1 MNSQYGLVKGKNTK
15 QAISADVNNLGDSTK
30 RYRAA
35 AFLDIKEAF
44 DGVWWQAVV
53 VSLKAKNEPGSLI
66 KIMRSYLDRTLER
79 KCPQSSKLGPNTC
92 NLGVDKLGSSM
103 LES

>member
-44 DGVWWQAVV
+44 DGVWWRAVV

-66 KIMRSYLDRTLER
+66 NIMNSYLDDRKMGQQVCIDRTLER
-79 KCPQSSKLGPNTC
+79 ALN
-92 NLGVDKLGSSM
+92 
-103 LES
+103 